1 MAQSQGTKIRLDAHI
16 EQAVWDR
23 VHKENTSLNRI
34 VNELLFDWL
43 DGRRKTGHD
52 AGIAL
57 VKQIDYI
64 RSLAETLAKQ
74 ATQLDRTIHEQFV
87 FDAIAAAGKVE
98 EGVFGRLGGVDTD
111 AEGNTGG
118 AVKAG

>member
-1 MAQSQGTKIRLDAHI
+1 MAQTQGTKIRLDAHI
-16 EQAVWDR
+16 EKAVWQR
-23 VHKENTSLNRI
+23 VLDENTSLNRV
-34 VNELLFDWL
+34 VNDLLFEWL
-43 DGRRKTGHD
+43 DGKRHTSGD

-57 VKQIDYI
+57 VKQIEYI
-64 RSLAETLAKQ
+64 RGLAETLAKS

-87 FDAIAAAGKVE
+87 LDAVASAGKVA
-98 EGVFGRLGGVDTD
+98 EGVFGRMGGADTD